1 MRGLGRRL
9 LRWPRGS
16 PNAAIEFSIHLD
28 SLAKIN
34 TDVVFV
40 AKEGMRIPIE
50 PAWHDNDGSGW
61 EGNLF
66 MSKNNNDNAWQTP
79 SAWSHTYVGRK
90 DGDILS
96 AKDDMIASSFALER
110 NYPNPFNPT
119 TTIEYSLGLAGPTR
133 LMIYDVLGRELVRLV
148 DEHRPA
154 GTHKVVWN
162 ASSMPSGVYFYRLES
177 SNFTRTQ
184 KMILMK

>member
-1 MRGLGRRL
+1 
-9 LRWPRGS
+9 
-16 PNAAIEFSIHLD
+16 
-28 SLAKIN
+28 
-34 TDVVFV
+34 
-40 AKEGMRIPIE
+40 KEGMRIPIE

-79 SAWSHTYVGRK
+79 GVWSHTYVGRK

-96 AKDDMIASSFALER
+96 TEDDMIASSFALER

-154 GTHKVVWN
+154 GIHKVVWN